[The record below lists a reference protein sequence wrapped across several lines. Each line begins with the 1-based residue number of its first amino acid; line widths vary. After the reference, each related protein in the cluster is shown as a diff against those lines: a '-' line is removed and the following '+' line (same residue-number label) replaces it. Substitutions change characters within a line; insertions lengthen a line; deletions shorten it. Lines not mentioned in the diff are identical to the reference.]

1 MWPDWIS
8 VLERSLWLLGWT
20 WCVGCN
26 VYVDGVGL
34 ARREEGRLARRLY
47 QWLKQEK
54 MVACAGWRGEPKFRV
69 ATWWAT
75 YSYTVVIRYCSSL
88 KKNCSKKEVGKFPD
102 INAWLMTTIFN
113 VFVSVGQS
121 LIPLEPFSFIPIL
134 LPAGGTEG
142 RHQHCSLLFSVIQL
156 IVISI
161 CWEMRMEERV
171 WGKEVRRNVRR
182 VGLWGSDQSLASWI
196 CSLNTHPLVAVL
208 KDA

>member
-134 LPAGGTEG
+134 SLGPGGTL
-142 RHQHCSLLFSVIQL
+142 QILSITLLQSQAPVQPPPAQIHPFLLWIPMAFIVNTLQFTEPLNYILLDCSVI
-156 IVISI
+156 IS
-161 CWEMRMEERV
+161 CLLV
-171 WGKEVRRNVRR
+171 WPPE
-182 VGLWGSDQSLASWI
+182 
-196 CSLNTHPLVAVL
+196 
-208 KDA
+208 